1 MSSQKGISIFQQS
14 LEDFLTH
21 ADVKVFLM
29 GSGNS
34 YYEDYFQYLLNKF
47 PNKVRIYIGFNE
59 KIAHLAYAA
68 SDFFMMPSEY
78 EPCGLGQLI
87 AMRYG
92 ALPIVH
98 ETGGLK
104 DTVIPYNQFT
114 QAGTGFTFENY
125 QPHVFK
131 DILYDVS
138 NLYITNQTMIKKLK
152 TQAMKQT
159 FNLEMMADAYAT
171 LYQTILEG

>member
-1 MSSQKGISIFQQS
+1 
-14 LEDFLTH
+14 
-21 ADVKVFLM
+21 
-29 GSGNS
+29 
-34 YYEDYFQYLLNKF
+34 
-47 PNKVRIYIGFNE
+47 
-59 KIAHLAYAA
+59 
-68 SDFFMMPSEY
+68 MMPSEY
-78 EPCGLGQLI
+78 EPCGLGQMI

-138 NLYITNQTMIKKLK
+138 NLYITNQTIIKKLK